1 MTMKQFF
8 ILTAA
13 LFTVIIMSGCAG
25 VTTTNGGVAPVTM
38 GMNLYSDVSG
48 NAILQPIQGQDYQ
61 IVKRNV
67 TACGKLTSFFTAIT
81 MGDVSYCTLKKK
93 ALQHAPGA
101 HDLIDVKM
109 DYHMKN
115 MCGINEVTVTLTGTA
130 VKFK

>member
-1 MTMKQFF
+1 MKHFF
-8 ILTAA
+8 ILTIAV
-13 LFTVIIMSGCAG
+13 FTVIIMSGCAG
-25 VTTTNGGVAPVTM
+25 VTTTNGGVAPVTT
-38 GMNLYSDVSG
+38 GMNLYSDVCG
-48 NAILQPIQGQDYQ
+48 NAILQPVQGQDYQ

-93 ALQHAPGA
+93 ALQQAPGA
-101 HDLIDVKM
+101 HELIDVKM